1 MNSPIKEALHTLSR
15 HADLVQSG
23 LLDVVC
29 SEADSSPAAIAAL
42 RQVSALR
49 PAGEEG
55 WRLHPRLREYLQDHL
70 QLFPAFQSLAEIGS
84 RMAQLDALWAEI
96 IQVGRDADQE
106 ALGSLL
112 MTLQSTVF
120 DIVDSM
126 ERNML
131 LLQTLMSTRFGNVK
145 TRQAKKSQNRYYQ
158 QQTATLASDLTRLAG
173 VADRLERQAS
183 EWAMEAL
190 ARFVRRNL
198 LARITAWQQGLS
210 EIQTLIRKEIF
221 RLREIEQ
228 RYKLLS
234 RMDLLLRQQPGWRG
248 LEADLS
254 GEIPDFLL
262 AAKLPPW
269 LAHVAPLDSGQ
280 AVRQE
285 MQALARALPPK
296 ALPVADTQPP
306 KRYTRIIDTPRAPAT
321 LTATPAAQALE
332 RLARDVQAAGRAG
345 VRLARWRQGD
355 AAAMAMAPHVWL
367 VFAVMALRGRKMH
380 VALLRSEPREGE
392 HFAHNFDDALASIAS
407 PGLVVASETQ
417 LA

>member
-1 MNSPIKEALHTLSR
+1 
-15 HADLVQSG
+15 
-23 LLDVVC
+23 
-29 SEADSSPAAIAAL
+29 
-42 RQVSALR
+42 
-49 PAGEEG
+49 
-55 WRLHPRLREYLQDHL
+55 
-70 QLFPAFQSLAEIGS
+70 
-84 RMAQLDALWAEI
+84 
-96 IQVGRDADQE
+96 
-106 ALGSLL
+106 
-112 MTLQSTVF
+112 
-120 DIVDSM
+120 
-126 ERNML
+126 ML

-306 KRYTRIIDTPRAPAT
+306 KRYTRIIDAPRTPAT

-380 VALLRSEPREGE
+380 VALLKSEPREGE
-392 HFAHNFDDALASIAS
+392 HFAHHFDDALALIAAYAKAE
-407 PGLVVASETQ
+407 GK
-417 LA
+417 